1 MWAEGDI
8 GVAGRQTASAT
19 VTGSCLWA
27 QTELDPA
34 RITKLCETHS
44 YTHTH
49 NVIKKLSINQQF
61 AWLTAESLE
70 GGMENMARCF
80 AKVERK
86 KNRPLATRSLLCS
99 CCMRVMAQMRSCYST
114 AFLQ

>member
-1 MWAEGDI
+1 M
-8 GVAGRQTASAT
+8 AGRETASAT
-19 VTGSCLWA
+19 ETGSCLWA

-80 AKVERK
+80 AKVEIK
-86 KNRPLATRSLLCS
+86 KKSTS
-99 CCMRVMAQMRSCYST
+99 CN
-114 AFLQ
+114 

>member
-86 KNRPLATRSLLCS
+86 KKIDLLQLGL
-99 CCMRVMAQMRSCYST
+99 CCVVAV
-114 AFLQ
+114 